1 MPAILQVQPL
11 VISRSVAAI
20 SSQGQNG
27 TRVQTFQS
35 KVSTWM
41 PAAEFQKSTMS
52 LSLVVEPILIKRQ
65 VPSLQPVTVRQ
76 TTINSRERSAAMRP
90 VKTTDSSFMQ
100 LMPLAID
107 LMILKRQSGWMRKAL
122 NSVRNLFPLMQ
133 ARQLL
138 LQAELLLSTEDR
150 TLSST
155 ERSGIFRAE
164 SVKSL
169 QTRFLMLRLGK
180 PPVAKA
186 ALPTNFCSGRT
197 RQVWTLLTGQMFLE
211 PVKHTRHTVTLRTRQ
226 RSADGRFPLP
236 QLT

>member
-20 SSQGQNG
+20 SSQRQNG

-35 KVSTWM
+35 KVSTRM
-41 PAAEFQKSTMS
+41 PAAEFLKSTMC
-52 LSLVVEPILIKRQ
+52 LFLTAKRMLKEIESK

-138 LQAELLLSTEDR
+138 LQAALLLSTEDR

-169 QTRFLMLRLGK
+169 QTRFLMLRSGK
-180 PPVAKA
+180 HPVAKA

-197 RQVWTLLTGQMFLE
+197 RQM
-211 PVKHTRHTVTLRTRQ
+211 
-226 RSADGRFPLP
+226 
-236 QLT
+236 